1 MKFSLSLPNHN
12 AQKQET
18 NKDIE
23 TKYMLKD
30 SVYVPAI
37 IPAEKTETVILCLG
51 ANVMVEYSIDE
62 ARKLLTKNLEL
73 GTKNLDQINED
84 IDFVNDQIV
93 TTEVNMARVHNYRI
107 EQEKKAKK

>member
-1 MKFSLSLPNHN
+1 MKFFLSLPNNN

-62 ARKLLTKNLEL
+62 ARKLLTKNLFLSLEEIGTL
-73 GTKNLDQINED
+73 GTKRLS
-84 IDFVNDQIV
+84 
-93 TTEVNMARVHNYRI
+93 R
-107 EQEKKAKK
+107 